1 MNQPS
6 ASLITD
12 HEEQT
17 KFLAR
22 IYTFILSDEFTE
34 KSSQT
39 SRSAIICKNTEN
51 CTPHL
56 QEKYQP

>member
-1 MNQPS
+1 MKQLS

-22 IYTFILSDEFTE
+22 IYAFILGDEFTE
-34 KSSQT
+34 ENSQT
-39 SRSAIICKNTEN
+39 STPAIICKDTEN

-56 QEKYQP
+56 QEKHQP